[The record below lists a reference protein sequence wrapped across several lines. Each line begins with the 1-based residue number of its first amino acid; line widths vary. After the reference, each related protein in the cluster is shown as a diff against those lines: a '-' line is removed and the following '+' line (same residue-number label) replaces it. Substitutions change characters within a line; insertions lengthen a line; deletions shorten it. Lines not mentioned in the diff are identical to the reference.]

1 MIKDIIDWKSLD
13 KNYCE
18 YKERIEE
25 NYHMRISVSTG
36 LYYTKDYREIL
47 DIIASTSCN
56 NIELFLNQAFIDIDT
71 NELKKE
77 VSKRNLNILS
87 IHTPLEF
94 IAFPRKESE
103 NYWINKSIEIAKVFS
118 SKVIVSHMVIGDDN
132 TISDLDELHRQNM
145 IGFSEVKDIYITSEN
160 LPYFKNGS
168 FLGRFE
174 ELYEFVSGNNIN
186 LTFDTTHY
194 GFSNASIL
202 ETFKKFKNFI
212 KNIHLSDFDNGVEHK
227 VLGEGTLPLKDF
239 IVQLKKEDY
248 DGIVTIELD
257 FDNKKRNNILDNK
270 QAIVAIQKSI
280 DFINDSIK

>member
-1 MIKDIIDWKSLD
+1 MK
-13 KNYCE
+13 
-18 YKERIEE
+18 
-25 NYHMRISVSTG
+25 ISVSTG

-103 NYWINKSIEIAKVFS
+103 NYWINKSIEIAKVFG
-118 SKVIVSHMVIGDDN
+118 SKVIVSHMVIGEYFDN
-132 TISDLDELHRQNM
+132 IISDLDELHRQNM
-145 IGFSEVKDIYITSEN
+145 IDFSEVNDTYITSEN

-174 ELYEFVSGNNIN
+174 ELYEFVSDNNIN
-186 LTFDTTHY
+186 LTFDTTHCA
-194 GFSNASIL
+194 FSNASI
-202 ETFKKFKNFI
+202 
-212 KNIHLSDFDNGVEHK
+212 V
-227 VLGEGTLPLKDF
+227 
-239 IVQLKKEDY
+239 
-248 DGIVTIELD
+248 
-257 FDNKKRNNILDNK
+257 
-270 QAIVAIQKSI
+270 
-280 DFINDSIK
+280 